1 MNDWDFDL
9 LEDDLKKAVR
19 KIYNDKASKLETYIS
34 CENKE
39 YKIII
44 EEIKELRE

>member
-9 LEDDLKKAVR
+9 FKDDLKVAVMKLHKDKCS
-19 KIYNDKASKLETYIS
+19 KIETFIN
-34 CENKE
+34 CEDKE

-44 EEIKELRE
+44 EEVTE